1 MGVTSF
7 DIPIIEKYLPR
18 PGDTVIE
25 LGAQNNYAQPHL
37 PAPYMR
43 EWYEG
48 SMINYI
54 SIDLTGEDSSIQ
66 LDLSKPLPKNL
77 LGFSTLV
84 TDFGTSEHVGET
96 LEDYYQCWLNKWN
109 LCKVG
114 GYIISENPM
123 TENWTGHGKHY
134 LGELFYGMLPLYDSV
149 AVKETGIHPAMGN
162 TKDGWNVWGVVY
174 KAGEKFHTFD
184 QFKKLPIYTK

>member
-7 DIPIIEKYLPR
+7 SMKLIEKYLPQA
-18 PGDTVIE
+18 GDTVIE
-25 LGAQNNYAQPHL
+25 LGAQNNYVQPHL

-48 SMINYI
+48 SMLNYI

-66 LDLSKPLPKNL
+66 LDLSKPLPDNL
-77 LGFSTLV
+77 LGFSDLV

-96 LEDYYQCWLNKWN
+96 IEDYYQCWLNKWN
-109 LCKVG
+109 LCKDG

-123 TENWTGHGKHY
+123 TGNWPGHGKHY
-134 LGELFYGMLPLYDSV
+134 LGQNFYTKLSNYLGVVD
-149 AVKETGIHPAMGN
+149 EGTHPAMSN
-162 TKDGWNVWGVVY
+162 TTDGWNVWGVIQ
-174 KAGEKFHTFD
+174 KRGDFPTFD